1 MIGDF
6 TMSTT
11 NTTTQ
16 RIETLQEKIQQ
27 LENQKKLLLQKQRAD
42 ERKARTRR
50 LIQRGAILES
60 LIPNAGEL
68 TNEQIKSVLERTV
81 GSSYGRKIIDSVA
94 AQNRVSGQRPPE
106 PTAQGTD

>member
-1 MIGDF
+1 MPK
-6 TMSTT
+6 TKTE
-11 NTTTQ
+11 
-16 RIETLQEKIQQ
+16 RIEVLETQIQQ
-27 LENQKKLLLQKQRAD
+27 LANRKKKLMQEQKEQD
-42 ERKARTRR
+42 RKARARR

-60 LIPNAGEL
+60 LIPNVGEL